1 MGSAHVSE
9 RRRDH
14 PLIQEV
20 TLAHWPTGCISI
32 FLVRLLGTRPA
43 QAASPR
49 RAEGVGSASSD
60 TLRTHGCRRPRGGE
74 GALLSW
80 LDGPWR
86 RSTAHV
92 WSLPA
97 RASPRAALRQTPST
111 GPVLAS
117 PRAMQAAAIAAESA
131 AGCLAAAAAAAAAA
145 TLPPPSPPPCTPC
158 YCCRP
163 RSRRPWPPSR
173 TAPMAPSPPIVSAC
187 LPAAA
192 PAQLLPGGRGG
203 PPPPGTAPFRSSSP
217 PDGTAALAPAPGSQ
231 HGMDAAVRV
240 PGERLLPP
248 VRGRGPGWGAD
259 TALGCAPLGAA
270 ASPAAPPLPCR
281 PAEPCRTAHAP
292 LACTPASP
300 LLACLQH
307 SAPPPAHLDPPPS
320 PAPAPPP
327 PASPQVFFMQAGFA
341 MLCAGSVRAKNAK
354 NIILLNILDACF
366 GCCAWYLTGWAFA
379 YGDPGGG
386 GGWGRGRA
394 RGAAMRVRPSSSGPG
409 RSLCIT
415 SSSCCRPASLAHP
428 PAIPPPPPVPQ

>member
-217 PDGTAALAPAPGSQ
+217 PDGTAALAPAP
-231 HGMDAAVRV
+231 
-240 PGERLLPP
+240 
-248 VRGRGPGWGAD
+248 
-259 TALGCAPLGAA
+259 
-270 ASPAAPPLPCR
+270 
-281 PAEPCRTAHAP
+281 
-292 LACTPASP
+292 
-300 LLACLQH
+300 
-307 SAPPPAHLDPPPS
+307 
-320 PAPAPPP
+320 PP